1 MNKLRNE
8 LMWMKIQ
15 INSTYGIS
23 GINSDDY
30 HGRKLYDEML
40 KKKSKFF
47 KIKDRVLKIKRLF
60 DER

>member
-8 LMWMKIQ
+8 LMCMKIQ

-30 HGRKLYDEML
+30 RGRKLYDEML

-47 KIKDRVLKIKRLF
+47 KIQNRVLKIKRIYG
-60 DER
+60 

>member
-15 INSTYGIS
+15 MNSTYGIS
-23 GINSDDY
+23 RINSD
-30 HGRKLYDEML
+30 LYDEML

-47 KIKDRVLKIKRLF
+47 KIQNRVLKIKRIY
-60 DER
+60 E

>member
-23 GINSDDY
+23 GISSDDY
-30 HGRKLYDEML
+30 QGRGLYDEML

-47 KIKDRVLKIKRLF
+47 KIQNRVLKIKKLF
-60 DER
+60 DGR

>member
-8 LMWMKIQ
+8 LMWLKIQ

-40 KKKSKFF
+40 NKKSKFF
-47 KIKDRVLKIKRLF
+47 KVQNRILKVKRLF
-60 DER
+60 DGR

>member
-8 LMWMKIQ
+8 LMWMKIK

-47 KIKDRVLKIKRLF
+47 KIQNRVLKIKRIY
-60 DER
+60 E

>member
-1 MNKLRNE
+1 MNKLRSE

-30 HGRKLYDEML
+30 HGRKLYDEMF
-40 KKKSKFF
+40 KFF
-47 KIKDRVLKIKRLF
+47 KVQNRILKVKRLF
-60 DER
+60 DGR

>member
-15 INSTYGIS
+15 INSTYGTS
-23 GINSDDY
+23 GINSDI
-30 HGRKLYDEML
+30 YDEML

-47 KIKDRVLKIKRLF
+47 KIQNRVLKIKRIYG
-60 DER
+60 

>member
-8 LMWMKIQ
+8 LMLMKIQ
-15 INSTYGIS
+15 INSTYGII

-30 HGRKLYDEML
+30 QGRKLYDEML

-47 KIKDRVLKIKRLF
+47 KIQNRMLKIKRIY
-60 DER
+60 E

>member
-23 GINSDDY
+23 GINSD
-30 HGRKLYDEML
+30 LFYDEMI
-40 KKKSKFF
+40 KKKSEFF
-47 KIKDRVLKIKRLF
+47 KIQKRVLKVKRLF
-60 DER
+60 ND

>member
-15 INSTYGIS
+15 INWTYGIG

-40 KKKSKFF
+40 NKKSKLF
-47 KIKDRVLKIKRLF
+47 KIQNRVLKIKRLF
-60 DER
+60 DGR